1 MNFIVDGLKEAF
13 KLIISGDEDFWRI
26 VFLTIRVSG
35 SATLGA
41 ALLGIPLG
49 IVLGRWRF
57 VGQKLI
63 LGVFNTLLG
72 LPPVVAG
79 LWLTMLLWRT
89 GPFGSL
95 QLLYTPKA
103 MILAQ
108 FCIALPELVVF
119 TAVAFSN
126 ISDSFFHQAKA
137 LGANSLQIL
146 FLLFREVRL
155 GILAAVI
162 AGFGAAVSE
171 VGASIMVGGNI
182 YRETRVL
189 TTSILLEVERG
200 NFALAIALS
209 FILMI
214 IAFSV
219 VSILTL
225 WQRKGY

>member
-1 MNFIVDGLKEAF
+1 MDFIVDGLREAF
-13 KLIISGDEDFWRI
+13 NLAISGNDDFWLI
-26 VFLTIRVSG
+26 VFLTMRVSG
-35 SATLGA
+35 TATLCA
-41 ALLGIPLG
+41 ALAGIPVG
-49 IVLGRWRF
+49 IILGRWRF
-57 VGQKLI
+57 TGQRFI
-63 LGVFNTLLG
+63 LSIFNTLLG
-72 LPPVVAG
+72 LPPVVVG
-79 LWLTMLLWRT
+79 LWLTMFLWRT

-95 QLLYTPKA
+95 HLLYTPKA

-108 FCIALPELVVF
+108 FCIALPEIIVF

-126 ISDSFFHQAKA
+126 ISDDFFYQAKA
-137 LGANSLQIL
+137 LGANSFQIL
-146 FLLFREVRL
+146 YLLFKEVRL

-162 AGFGAAVSE
+162 AAFGAAVFE

-209 FILMI
+209 FVLMI

-219 VSILTL
+219 VGILTL